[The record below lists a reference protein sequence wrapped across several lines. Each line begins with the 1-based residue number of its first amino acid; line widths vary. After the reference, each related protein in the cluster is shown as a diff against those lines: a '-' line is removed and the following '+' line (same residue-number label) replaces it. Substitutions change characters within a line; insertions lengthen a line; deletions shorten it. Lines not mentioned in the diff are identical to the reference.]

1 MKVWTKINQTT
12 WESVSGKFLSYDP
25 IARLISTESGPEQV
39 VIPLTVLRSLL
50 EDNGMETHNTDS
62 MRQSR
67 ELIEKFLNANAE
79 LQFENWEREE
89 DAKEAKQEALSM
101 ARVVMHLEEDV
112 EKTMNILGDTWQ
124 GVHKLKRELKKLR
137 DSVLSFA
144 DELITKEVVISSGVI
159 GKFMKE
165 RFK

>member
-1 MKVWTKINQTT
+1 MKLWSKINDTV
-12 WESVSGKFLSYDP
+12 WESVSGKTLSYDP
-25 IARLISTESGPEQV
+25 FARLIGTESNGEQV

-50 EDNGMETHNTDS
+50 EDNGFETHNTDS

-67 ELIEKFLNANAE
+67 ELIDKFLNANAE

-101 ARVVMHLEEDV
+101 ARVVLDLEQNV
-112 EKTMNILGDTWQ
+112 ETTMNILGDTWE
-124 GVHKLKRELKKLR
+124 GVHNLKRELKKLR

>member
-1 MKVWTKINQTT
+1 MKLWAKVNETV
-12 WESVSGKFLSYDP
+12 WESVSGKTLSYDP
-25 IARLISTESGPEQV
+25 IARLIGTESNGEQV

-50 EDNGMETHNTDS
+50 EDNGFETHNSDS

-79 LQFENWEREE
+79 LQFENWEKEE
-89 DAKEAKQEALSM
+89 DAKEAKQEAKSM
-101 ARVVMHLEEDV
+101 ARVVLDLEQNV
-112 EKTMNILGDTWQ
+112 ETTMNILGDTWQ
-124 GVHKLKRELKKLR
+124 GVHNLKRELKKLR